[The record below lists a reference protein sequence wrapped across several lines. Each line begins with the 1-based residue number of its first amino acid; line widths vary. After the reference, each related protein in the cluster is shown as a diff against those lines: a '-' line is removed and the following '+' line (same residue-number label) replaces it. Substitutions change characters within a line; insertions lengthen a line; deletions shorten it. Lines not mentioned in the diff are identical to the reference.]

1 METVKVGCVVKI
13 LIDERTEKSITLI
26 SKAQYKK
33 IRQGNKNLAVDL
45 VVRSSPM
52 GKAIAGK
59 SIGQTGTMKLPH
71 SSHKIE
77 ILGIETSI

>member
-13 LIDERTEKSITLI
+13 LVDERIEKSITLI